1 LIPNIQPSLFAS
13 EIQDEERTASTPPQS
28 SPQQLL
34 EPGAFS
40 PKDLMALLKNLES
53 EISITE
59 QNLNDEN
66 DKRYKYKVDDS
77 RRTHN
82 YDEFICTFLSMLAQ
96 EGAQL
101 GELVSQNLLIPR
113 KISGNINNRQYKKN
127 ERSPKTTSTSSGSK
141 RRKGKKKCKKR
152 K

>member
-1 LIPNIQPSLFAS
+1 LCLFFQDDEQVAAPQPSA
-13 EIQDEERTASTPPQS
+13 
-28 SPQQLL
+28 LL

-53 EISITE
+53 EIALTE
-59 QNLNDEN
+59 QNLCDEN
-66 DKRYKYKVDDS
+66 DKRNKYKVDDS

-82 YDEFICTFLSMLAQ
+82 YDDFICTFLSMLAQ
-96 EGAQL
+96 EGEL
-101 GELVSQNLLIPR
+101 GELVSQNLLVPR
-113 KISGNINNRQYKKN
+113 KAGGIKNQYKKQQTTGT
-127 ERSPKTTSTSSGSK
+127 ERSPKTATGTSSGSGGNK